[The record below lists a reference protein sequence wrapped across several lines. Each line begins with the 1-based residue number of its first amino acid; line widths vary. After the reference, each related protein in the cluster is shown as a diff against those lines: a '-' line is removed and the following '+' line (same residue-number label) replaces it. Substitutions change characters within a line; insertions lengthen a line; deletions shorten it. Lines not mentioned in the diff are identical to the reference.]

1 MNRVCPDHAAP
12 VQDNEAERWKALQN
26 VSASNTPFSRLDY
39 VRAVASGAG
48 LHLGIHI
55 VSDNGQDLAGA
66 AVTWKRR
73 GPWREVIVP
82 PFTPFSALILRDA
95 LNPADI
101 HSRTTPLE
109 SLLAELEV
117 GYDRIHVHLDPEYT
131 DIRSAQWRGWTT
143 HPLYTYRLST
153 ADGPETWSKGAARTF
168 RNGKNDYDLLEGN
181 GVGSATALL
190 AAASYVRQRRKI
202 PLDKD
207 SLETLVRN
215 IESAGMAS
223 SFAVRRRDGGDIQAG
238 IVALHS
244 NRRGYYWVV
253 GSVPG
258 PAMTVLV
265 GKMLPRL
272 HASGIEEFDLMGANT
287 PTIAEFKRRFGARLT
302 PYYRIG
308 FCKKPMLQWLCT
320 LREMR
325 G

>member
-1 MNRVCPDHAAP
+1 MNRVCPNHAAP
-12 VQDNEAERWKALQN
+12 VQGDEAERWKALQA
-26 VSASNTPFSRLDY
+26 VSTPHTPFCRLDY

-55 VSDNGQDLAGA
+55 VSENGQDMAGA

-73 GPWREVIVP
+73 GPWREAIVP
-82 PFTPFSALILRDA
+82 PFTPFSAVTLRDA

-109 SLLAELEV
+109 SLLAELEA

-131 DIRSAQWRGWTT
+131 DIRPAQWRGWTT
-143 HPLYTYRLST
+143 RPLYTYRLNT
-153 ADGPETWSKGAARTF
+153 GDGPETWSKGAARTF
-168 RNGKNDYDLLEGN
+168 RSGKDAYDLLEGN
-181 GVGSATALL
+181 GVGSTAALL
-190 AAASYVRQRRKI
+190 AAASYARQGRKT
-202 PLDKD
+202 PLDKAA
-207 SLETLVRN
+207 LEALVRTVEN
-215 IESAGMAS
+215 TGLAS
-223 SFAVRRRDGGDIQAG
+223 SFAVRRRDSGDIQAG
-238 IVALHS
+238 IVVLHA
-244 NRRGYYWVV
+244 NRKGYYWVV

-258 PAMTVLV
+258 PAMTVLL

-302 PYYRIG
+302 SYYRIG
-308 FCKKPMLQWLCT
+308 FCRKPMLQWLCT

-325 G
+325 R

>member
-1 MNRVCPDHAAP
+1 MNRVCPNHAAP
-12 VQDNEAERWKALQN
+12 VQGDEAERWKALQA
-26 VSASNTPFSRLDY
+26 VSAPHTPFCRLDY
-39 VRAVASGAG
+39 VRAVASEAG

-55 VSDNGQDLAGA
+55 VSENGRDMAGA

-73 GPWREVIVP
+73 GPWREAIVP

-109 SLLAELEV
+109 SLLAELEA

-131 DIRSAQWRGWTT
+131 DIRPAQWRGWTT
-143 HPLYTYRLST
+143 RPLYTYRLNT

-168 RNGKNDYDLLEGN
+168 RSGKDAYDLLEGN
-181 GVGSATALL
+181 GVGSAAALL
-190 AAASYVRQRRKI
+190 ATASYARQRRKT
-202 PLDKD
+202 PLDKAA
-207 SLETLVRN
+207 LEALVRTA
-215 IESAGMAS
+215 ESTGIAS
-223 SFAVRRRDGGDIQAG
+223 SFAVRRRDSGDIQAG
-238 IVALHS
+238 IVVLHA
-244 NRRGYYWVV
+244 NRKGYYWVV

-258 PAMTVLV
+258 PAMTVLL

-308 FCKKPMLQWLCT
+308 FCRKPVLQWLCT